1 VSAVSASHHSPA
13 AFRSLMRAVEHSRHH
28 HPHPCHSPSDSLPI
42 PPCDSVE
49 CRFLI
54 NDARGE
60 IERLRRQL
68 AGLES
73 SLTLRTVTPTAAPTD
88 SRACERPSLAVDLTT
103 ATAARRAY
111 AVSPIGEVRLSTREA
126 TEVAPP
132 QPLQLHTVVTNLGC
146 LLDVL
151 I

>member
-1 VSAVSASHHSPA
+1 
-13 AFRSLMRAVEHSRHH
+13 MRAVEHSRHH
-28 HPHPCHSPSDSLPI
+28 VPHPCHSQSNPLPT
-42 PPCDSVE
+42 PPCHSVE

-73 SLTLRTVTPTAAPTD
+73 NLTLRTATAAPAPTD
-88 SRACERPSLAVDLTT
+88 SRVCERPSLAVDLSI
-103 ATAARRAY
+103 AKAARRAY
-111 AVSPIGEVRLSTREA
+111 AVTPIGEVPMRPL
-126 TEVAPP
+126 EVSDIASPP
-132 QPLQLHTVVTNLGC
+132 PLQLHTVVTNLGS

>member
-1 VSAVSASHHSPA
+1 
-13 AFRSLMRAVEHSRHH
+13 MRAVQHSHH
-28 HPHPCHSPSDSLPI
+28 HDPHPCHSPSLPLPT
-42 PPCDSVE
+42 PPCHSVE

-73 SLTLRTVTPTAAPTD
+73 HLTLRVASAAAAPAE
-88 SRACERPSLAVDLTT
+88 SRDCERPSLAVDLSI
-103 ATAARRAY
+103 AKAARRAY
-111 AVSPIGEVRLSTREA
+111 AVTPIGEVHLSPREVS
-126 TEVAPP
+126 EVVPP
-132 QPLQLHTVVTNLGC
+132 LPLQLHTVVTNLGS